1 MKNLFIII
9 VMVFIAGCNN
19 KTAVQEKDT
28 ATDTSHNVILTDAQL
43 KNAGIETVTVSQ
55 KEMAITL
62 RVNGKIDVPPQ
73 KPDFSKR
80 AAGGI
85 YAVLNCCPVCM

>member
-73 KPDFSKR
+73 NLISVSVPL
-80 AAGGI
+80 GGVFTQ
-85 YAVLNCCPVCM
+85 Y